1 MRYKRIAPGG
11 SLRAGLMHN
20 NNVNNHHHHHHNNN
34 NSNSNNNN
42 NINSNDN
49 DDIIWL
55 TYVGGG
61 GEGRSQRGWL
71 NWLHRHSGV
80 SNLCYLPKQSQ
91 ALAATLCAF

>member
-1 MRYKRIAPGG
+1 MRIAPGG

-20 NNVNNHHHHHHNNN
+20 DNDNDDNNSNHTLNN
-34 NSNSNNNN
+34 NSNS
-42 NINSNDN
+42 SG
-49 DDIIWL
+49 DIRWL
-55 TYVGGG
+55 TYVGG

-80 SNLCYLPKQSQ
+80 SNLCYLFLQSQ